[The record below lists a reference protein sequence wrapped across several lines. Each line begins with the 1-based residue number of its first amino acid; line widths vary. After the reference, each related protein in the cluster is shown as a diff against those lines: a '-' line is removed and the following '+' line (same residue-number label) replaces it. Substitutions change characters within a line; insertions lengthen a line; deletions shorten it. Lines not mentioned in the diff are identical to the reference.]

1 MYITTRWCKHTYK
14 GNKIKILTFSKQQKK
29 THTNL
34 KVYKNKQTK
43 KKTQQTNKEKNS
55 QLLTKVPELVT
66 YTCLTGAIY
75 SALSQLRVGWLRLKV
90 RSSVLIDKTMLG

>member
-1 MYITTRWCKHTYK
+1 MHSEEKVKMHLYC
-14 GNKIKILTFSKQQKK
+14 TFFKCQKK
-29 THTNL
+29 KKKKKNTNL

-75 SALSQLRVGWLRLKV
+75 SALSQLRVG
-90 RSSVLIDKTMLG
+90 